1 MSKQSVQLHHET
13 TDSGTLAIAVKK
25 NVSVALSFE
34 IGTNF
39 FSMATSAAKAG
50 SWDSMKG
57 VKLSKP
63 TLSFLQDK
71 MKFASMAPVQARTVP
86 LILSH
91 HDVVVEAITGSGKT
105 LAYLVPCLEFLL
117 SDRSREVCHEHKS
130 AVITIIIVPSRE
142 LAQQVHQLT
151 QTMLKYVN
159 EEYRKTAAATHPNA
173 PVLPTYFSQCLI
185 GGRSIEMDVDLINKQ
200 GCHVLIGTPGR
211 MFELLV
217 SSKYASLFNLGH
229 LEFAVLDEAD
239 KLLEFGFKAKLD
251 ALLKRLPKQRRTGLF
266 SATQARELADL
277 ARTGM
282 RNPVSVAVR
291 VQSVGASTA
300 ETSASKPQIPEQL
313 VNYYAIAKYSEK
325 LDRLLE
331 FIKARR
337 NEKIIVYVMT
347 CAAVDW
353 LYEALS
359 KVLLAD
365 VEESAKQSSSK
376 KNQKQKKQDEEES
389 HYIHALHGQM
399 KMPQR
404 QRVHAAVTKATSCLL
419 VCTDVAAR
427 GLDIPEVSLVVQ
439 YDPPVDP
446 NTFIHRIGRTG
457 RMGKRG
463 TSLVFLMP
471 QEAEYVPFMKLQN
484 VTLNPLDEER
494 DSITEAD
501 GQAAATDANRT
512 LSSSSRNLPSSSRKV
527 LGAMSREERRKHM
540 RDEKL
545 RRTTIDA
552 NAKKRSVT
560 GDMCESPSILE
571 LRRGA
576 RTVPEILSL
585 ASRAFVSFIRAYK
598 EHECRYIFQ
607 LKRIDLTDLT
617 HGFGLFK
624 IPNCGEIRHMNML
637 KVPIQP
643 EFSDVLQRL
652 AEERKEKRER
662 MEEEKR
668 LALERAENDDEDE
681 SARKK
686 HRTERGEHLDDLK
699 QARISKNERSR
710 LWRGEE
716 IREIMR
722 DAYFVK
728 KEKRGYIK
736 SRVVDEKLAFDALE
750 NTKLST
756 RERAQKKKNS
766 A

>member
-1 MSKQSVQLHHET
+1 
-13 TDSGTLAIAVKK
+13 
-25 NVSVALSFE
+25 
-34 IGTNF
+34 
-39 FSMATSAAKAG
+39 MATSAAKAG
-50 SWDSMKG
+50 AWDSMKG

-71 MKFASMAPVQARTVP
+71 MKFASMAPVQARTIP

-105 LAYLVPCLEFLL
+105 LAYLVPAMEFLL

-142 LAQQVHQLT
+142 LAQQVHHLT
-151 QTMLKYVN
+151 QLMLKYVN
-159 EEYRKTAAATHPNA
+159 EEYRKSVAATNSTA
-173 PVLPTYFSQCLI
+173 PQLPTYYSQCLI
-185 GGRSIEMDVDLINKQ
+185 GGRSIEMDVDLITKQ

-211 MFELLV
+211 MYELLV
-217 SSKYASLFNLGH
+217 SSKYASLFNLSH

-291 VQSVGASTA
+291 VQSVGAAAS
-300 ETSASKPQIPEQL
+300 ESSASKPQIPEQL
-313 VNYYAIAKYSEK
+313 VNYFTIAKYSEK

-331 FIKARR
+331 YIKARP

-347 CAAVDW
+347 CAAVEW
-353 LYEALS
+353 LSEALS
-359 KVLLAD
+359 KVLLTD
-365 VEESAKQSSSK
+365 VNIKHQKAPGK
-376 KNQKQKKQDEEES
+376 KNQKQKKQAEEEAS
-389 HYIHALHGQM
+389 YIHALHGQM

-419 VCTDVAAR
+419 ICTDVAAR
-427 GLDIPEVSLVVQ
+427 GLDIPEVSHVIQ

-471 QEAEYVPFMKLQN
+471 QEVEYVPFMKLQN
-484 VTLNPLDEER
+484 VVLNPLDEER
-494 DSITEAD
+494 DSIAEAE
-501 GQAAATDANRT
+501 GAAAATDANRT
-512 LSSSSRNLPSSSRKV
+512 LSSSSRNLPSMSRKAI
-527 LGAMSREERRKHM
+527 GAMSREERRKHM
-540 RDEKL
+540 RDEKMK
-545 RRTTIDA
+545 RSTADA
-552 NAKKRSVT
+552 KAKKRSVT
-560 GDMCESPSILE
+560 GDLCESPSVLE

-598 EHECRYIFQ
+598 EHECRFIFQ

-643 EFSDVLQRL
+643 EFQDILQRL
-652 AEERKEKRER
+652 AEERKVKRER
-662 MEEEKR
+662 MDEERR
-668 LALERAENDDEDE
+668 LAEEQAEAGGDDAE
-681 SARKK
+681 SVRKK

-699 QARISKNERSR
+699 QTRMSKNERSR
-710 LWRGEE
+710 QWRQEE
-716 IREIMR
+716 IKEIMR

-728 KEKRGYIK
+728 HEKRGYIK
-736 SRVVDEKLAFDALE
+736 SRVVDEKLNMDALE
-750 NTKLST
+750 NTKLTT
-756 RERAQKKKNS
+756 RERQQNKKHKS
-766 A
+766 KR